1 MKTTN
6 LFNSSLLGIIN
17 TVLIAILAWIVL
29 MGTNFISSLIFSDH
43 TMELMA
49 VNAMQAT
56 QHYIEPFSM
65 VHSWLNSLT
74 SGLVST
80 APVPTAAVSH
90 GDFDYLLKPIGA
102 PSHWLQGNGS
112 VYLALTVLVIT
123 KTVVLLAFFS
133 CLAFLLMLAFFDGL
147 IARSLRRFQGV
158 RESALLYHQSKKI
171 AGLVF
176 YVSEF
181 IFLVI
186 PFAFSPELFLIPVMI
201 LTSFLVWIAVKQ
213 FKKYL

>member
-6 LFNSSLLGIIN
+6 LFTSSLLGIVN
-17 TVLIAILAWIVL
+17 TVLIAVLAWIVL
-29 MGTNFISSLIFSDH
+29 MGTNFVSSLVFSDH
-43 TMELMA
+43 TIALMA

-56 QHYIEPFSM
+56 QHYVEPFSM
-65 VHSWLNSLT
+65 VHSWVNSLNSGLT
-74 SGLVST
+74 GT
-80 APVPTAAVSH
+80 ASLHTVAVSH
-90 GDFDYLLKPIGA
+90 GDFDYLLKPIGS

-112 VYLALTVLVIT
+112 VYLALTILVIT
-123 KTVVLLAFFS
+123 KTVVLFAFFS

-147 IARSLRRFQGV
+147 IARSLRRFEGV

-181 IFLVI
+181 IFLVM
-186 PFAFSPELFLIPVMI
+186 PFSFSPELFLIPVML
-201 LTSFLVWIAVKQ
+201 LTSFLVWVAVKQ